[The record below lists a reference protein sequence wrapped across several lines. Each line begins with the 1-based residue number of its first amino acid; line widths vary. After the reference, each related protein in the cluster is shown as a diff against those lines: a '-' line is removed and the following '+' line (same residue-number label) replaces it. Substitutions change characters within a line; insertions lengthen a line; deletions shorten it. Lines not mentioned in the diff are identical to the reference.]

1 MIMDHFLDRMRELSA
16 YRLGRSVLII
26 LAALYIVMVA
36 TNSITYADIRPALIT
51 FVLRTL
57 KADVV
62 DALSVQS
69 YKLLGFGLGNAAR
82 PTRYALICE
91 EKGYASEAELAKAER
106 LLRQQVD
113 IKAGI
118 TYNSMMVAIANG
130 KEQPVIIL
138 PKYGGIGVTRSCP
151 VSLYQ
156 KQECTCEGRYN
167 ATERARIPASVLFG
181 QPKPVD

>member
-1 MIMDHFLDRMRELSA
+1 MGSSLERLSETRI
-16 YRLGRSVLII
+16 YRLLRAVAVS
-26 LAALYIVMVA
+26 LACFYGAMVA
-36 TNSITYADIRPALIT
+36 VNGIQYRGVGLGLIAYT
-51 FVLRTL
+51 LRTL

-69 YKLLGFGLGNAAR
+69 YKLLGFGLGNGAR

-91 EKGYASEAELAKAER
+91 EKGYASEAVLAKAER
-106 LLRQQVD
+106 LLRQQFD

-118 TYNSMMVAIANG
+118 TYNSMMVAIGNG

-181 QPKPVD
+181 PPKPIE

>member
-1 MIMDHFLDRMRELSA
+1 MAGFSIEHLLQTST
-16 YRLGRSVLII
+16 YRLCRSLLLVL
-26 LAALYIVMVA
+26 AVLYILMVVVNGMQYRGA
-36 TNSITYADIRPALIT
+36 GPGLIGYT
-51 FVLRTL
+51 LRTL

-69 YKLLGFGLGNAAR
+69 YKLLGFGIGNGAR

-106 LLRQQVD
+106 LLRQQFD

-118 TYNSMMVAIANG
+118 TYNSMMVAIGNG

-167 ATERARIPASVLFG
+167 ATERDRIPASVLFG
-181 QPKPVD
+181 PPKPIE